1 MPSVSCRCRFPSFLY
16 RVYQPT
22 LRRAEAS
29 PRACAASSRARGDA
43 VRVIGIMKRVF
54 EFSRSRRKSSASP
67 PPQFSLTS
75 FLRLSRSRFGR
86 REYLRYRRVLERL
99 EN

>member
-43 VRVIGIMKRVF
+43 VRVIAIMKRVF
-54 EFSRSRRKSSASP
+54 EFREVVASRRRP
-67 PPQFSLTS
+67 RRRQFS
-75 FLRLSRSRFGR
+75 
-86 REYLRYRRVLERL
+86 
-99 EN
+99 